1 MQTLEESLAEMTEA
15 NDKLKKENQELK
27 EKILVLE
34 TEVIFFNSLKLKQQL
49 FQMVLFFSQNRNK

>member
-1 MQTLEESLAEMTEA
+1 MQTLEESLKEMTDS

-34 TEVIFFNSLKLKQQL
+34 TEVKIKKKYFCMNE
-49 FQMVLFFSQNRNK
+49 

>member
-34 TEVIFFNSLKLKQQL
+34 TEVIFFNSLKLEQQL